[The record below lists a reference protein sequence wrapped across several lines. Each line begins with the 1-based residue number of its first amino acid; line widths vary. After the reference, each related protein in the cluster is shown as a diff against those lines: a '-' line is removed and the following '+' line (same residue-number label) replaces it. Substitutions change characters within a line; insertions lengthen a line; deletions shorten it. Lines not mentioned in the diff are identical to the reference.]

1 MITWSNYSYREIRD
15 LKSWRIGK
23 RMNFII
29 LFRIT
34 LFANIMLYFLSLLH
48 IPLIFILIF
57 TLYRI
62 LVIIWL
68 WSLHLL
74 LLIMLSQNWGSF
86 LSISFFFLLS
96 DLFLTLCLITLIL
109 YISFN
114 LLITSNSTLLYAGN
128 KWLLGSCM
136 DGRESWAMINCFFI
150 ILIFVPIFILDRFI
164 IRLTQWCNW
173 QHI

>member
-1 MITWSNYSYREIRD
+1 MITWSNNSYREIRD

-23 RMNFII
+23 RMNFFI

-34 LFANIMLYFLSLLH
+34 QFAIIMLYFFSLFH
-48 IPLIFILIF
+48 IPLIFRLIF
-57 TLYRI
+57 TLYRMLLI
-62 LVIIWL
+62 FLF

-86 LSISFFFLLS
+86 LTISFFFLLS
-96 DLFLTLCLITLIL
+96 DLFLMLCLISLIL

-114 LLITSNSTLLYAGN
+114 FLITSNSALFYAGN
-128 KWLLGSCM
+128 KWLLSNCM

-150 ILIFVPIFILDRFI
+150 ILIFDPIFKLDRFI

-173 QHI
+173 QHK

>member
-1 MITWSNYSYREIRD
+1 VITWSNNSYREIRD
-15 LKSWRIGK
+15 RKSWRICK

-34 LFANIMLYFLSLLH
+34 LFTIIMLYFFSLFN
-48 IPLIFILIF
+48 ISLIFRLII

-62 LVIIWL
+62 LVIIL
-68 WSLHLL
+68 HLSLHLL

-86 LSISFFFLLS
+86 FTISFFFLLS
-96 DLFLTLCLITLIL
+96 DLFLTLCFITLIL
-109 YISFN
+109 YLSFN
-114 LLITSNSTLLYAGN
+114 LFITSYSTLLYAGY
-128 KWLLGSCM
+128 KWLLGSSM
-136 DGRESWAMINCFFI
+136 DWRESWAMINRFFI
-150 ILIFVPIFILDRFI
+150 ILIFIPIFILNSLI

>member
-1 MITWSNYSYREIRD
+1 MINWSNNSYREIRD

-23 RMNFII
+23 RMNFVI

-34 LFANIMLYFLSLLH
+34 LFAIIMLYFLSLFH
-48 IPLIFILIF
+48 IPLIFRLIL

-68 WSLHLL
+68 LSLHLL
-74 LLIMLSQNWGSF
+74 LLIMVSQNWGPF
-86 LSISFFFLLS
+86 LTINFFFLLL

-136 DGRESWAMINCFFI
+136 DGRESWAMINSFFI
-150 ILIFVPIFILDRFI
+150 ILIFISIFILARFI
-164 IRLTQWCNW
+164 NRLTQWCNW